1 MATVTSII
9 PTQVIETANVRLPEG
24 TIDRIEKVLKGGEL
38 RSGFIRTAVEAELRR
53 RERDAAR

>member
-1 MATVTSII
+1 MATETNI

-38 RSGFIRTAVEAELRR
+38 RSRFIRAAVEAELRR
-53 RERDAAR
+53 RERDAE